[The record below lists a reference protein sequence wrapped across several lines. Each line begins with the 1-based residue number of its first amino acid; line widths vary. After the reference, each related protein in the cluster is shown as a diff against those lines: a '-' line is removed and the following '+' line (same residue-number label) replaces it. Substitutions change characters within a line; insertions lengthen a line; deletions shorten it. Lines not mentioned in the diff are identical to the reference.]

1 MTDHNPHYADSCPR
15 CLARDNRP
23 TTGIAA
29 RGSLT
34 AAYRCQ
40 ACRHIWTCTW
50 AVVPGRVLPPPPAL
64 ERAA

>member
-1 MTDHNPHYADSCPR
+1 MTDPNPLYADACPR
-15 CLARDNRP
+15 CLAGP
-23 TTGIAA
+23 TAPTNGITA

-34 AAYRCQ
+34 AAYRCR

-64 ERAA
+64 EEAA